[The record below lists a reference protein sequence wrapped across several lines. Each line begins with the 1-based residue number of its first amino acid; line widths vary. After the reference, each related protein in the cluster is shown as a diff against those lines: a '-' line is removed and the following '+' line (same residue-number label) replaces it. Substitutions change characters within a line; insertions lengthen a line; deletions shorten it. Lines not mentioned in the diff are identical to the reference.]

1 MEQGILQ
8 VVEVVGGIIEESLL
22 VWIFGLAEYS
32 CLLGKKD
39 GVKTTACWLLDPKD
53 GISVEGG

>member
-22 VWIFGLAEYS
+22 VWVFCLAEYS
-32 CLLGKKD
+32 CLLGKND
-39 GVKTTACWLLDPKD
+39 GVKTTAWLLDPKD
-53 GISVEGG
+53 GISEEGG